1 MSYNRAYVEITNIC
15 NCRCSF
21 CPGTV
26 RELRRMTMEEFA
38 QIVEKL
44 QGITKYIYLHVMGEP
59 LTHPMLPDFIK
70 YARGKGFKV
79 AITTNGTLLSQRK
92 EALLEAKPYKI
103 NISIHSFEEGTLEEY
118 LNYINQCMEFAD
130 ESSQNDILTVLR
142 LWNQGFDKG
151 RNIDTLGL
159 LREYFKTCDPTCVG
173 EEADMDSLHPPYNE
187 WKAGSRGFRIRD
199 KLHLEYGERFA
210 WPDMEAEEGADS
222 VFCYGMKDHFGI
234 LCDGRVIPC
243 CLDREGAITLGNI
256 FEEPLNEILASER
269 ATRIAEGFRNRKAVE
284 ELCRKCGYA
293 RRF

>member
-15 NCRCSF
+15 NRRCSF

-103 NISIHSFEEGTLEEY
+103 NISIHSFEEGTLEAY

-210 WPDMEAEEGADS
+210 WPDMEAEEGDGG
-222 VFCYGMKDHFGI
+222 VFCYGLKDHFGI